1 MGEVDEPH
9 GFFLS
14 MQSALAPDNDR
25 TAAAAP
31 RVRYSPGDIAVLV
44 WRERFA
50 MLGVFLIVAMLG
62 VAAATWVKPTYPAQ
76 SSLLVR
82 LSSDYVYD
90 PRVGDAARGAVANS
104 DQVIQSEVAI
114 LSSNAIKE
122 KAIQDIGLAR
132 IDPKLG
138 AAYARADLTRQHSIM
153 GAAIKQMTTKLKIVT
168 APDTSVVRVTY
179 SNHDPLVA
187 ALVLNTLIDEYLKY
201 RTTVLT
207 AHDAGVLGGERQD
220 FQKRLDEV
228 NAAYEKF
235 LSDNGIGDFEAE
247 KASLSQL
254 YTQLLTDSYS
264 VQAQLSEAQGR
275 LGVTTREAAQAP
287 PEIGLYQDIDHT
299 SGDKLIQ
306 MRVDRQDLLSR
317 YTPDS
322 QPVKDIDRRIAAM
335 ETITASGAA
344 AGAGARRVGVNP
356 VYQSLVTEKNQLQ
369 AEAVSLQSRQA
380 AIASQIAQV
389 AHRRQRLAE
398 LEPQYQDLARQRDV
412 LATNVRNFAA
422 REQESQAQQT
432 IDQSSDSAVRVV
444 ERAFVPTTGASLKAP
459 LMGLAV
465 AFAAFAALCFGVLRA
480 FTRPG
485 FPSAGAAARMLRLPV
500 LATTRLRPA

>member
-1 MGEVDEPH
+1 
-9 GFFLS
+9 
-14 MQSALAPDNDR
+14 MQSALAQDNER
-25 TAAAAP
+25 TIAAAVP
-31 RVRYSPGDIAVLV
+31 RSLRARYSGGDIIVLV

-50 MLGVFLIVAMLG
+50 MLGVFLIAAMLG
-62 VAAATWVKPTYPAQ
+62 VAAATWVKPNYPAQ

-82 LSSDYVYD
+82 LSSEYVYN
-90 PRVGDAARGAVANS
+90 PRVGDAARGAVADS
-104 DQVIQSEVAI
+104 EQVIQSEVAI
-114 LSSNAIKE
+114 LSSNSIKE

-132 IDPKLG
+132 IYPKLG
-138 AAYARADLTRQHSIM
+138 AAYATADLTKQHAIM
-153 GAAIKQMTTKLKIVT
+153 GAAIKQMSTKLKIVT

-201 RTTVLT
+201 RTTVLS
-207 AHDAGVLGGERQD
+207 AHDAGVLGDERQD
-220 FQKRLDEV
+220 FQKRLDAAD
-228 NAAYEKF
+228 AAYEKF

-247 KASLSQL
+247 KASLGQL

-287 PEIGLYQDIDHT
+287 AQIGLYQDIDHT
-299 SGDKLIQ
+299 SADKLVQ

-322 QPVKDIDRRIAAM
+322 QPVKDIDRRIAELA
-335 ETITASGAA
+335 TISASGGA

-369 AEAVSLQSRQA
+369 AEAVSLQARQA
-380 AIASQIAQV
+380 AIAAQIAQV
-389 AHRRQRLAE
+389 ARRRQQLAA

-432 IDQSSDSAVRVV
+432 IAQSGDSAVRVV
-444 ERAFVPTTGASLKAP
+444 ERAFVPSTGASLMAP
-459 LMGLAV
+459 LMGLAL
-465 AFAAFAALCFGVLRA
+465 AFAAFVALCFGFLRA

-485 FPSAGAAARMLRLPV
+485 FPTAGAAARMLRLPV
-500 LATTRLRPA
+500 LATTHMRPA